1 MALFTVT
8 CQITLRICLNFAV
21 NPLSLSDHPTPDH
34 MPSTRK
40 PGARKGHKNA
50 RKYGIFSQFICPADF
65 AAMAGMS
72 VHSPEDELAMARVSF
87 AAVMKKQ
94 SETQDLK
101 DWLACDR
108 AAHSWLDTIN
118 LYKSRI
124 REKTD
129 NNAEAGV

>member
-1 MALFTVT
+1 
-8 CQITLRICLNFAV
+8 
-21 NPLSLSDHPTPDH
+21 

-40 PGARKGHKNA
+40 PGNRKGNNNTHKH
-50 RKYGIFSQFICPADF
+50 GIFSQFISPADI

-72 VHSPEDELAMARVSF
+72 DDSPEDDLAMARVNF
-87 AAVMKKQ
+87 AAVMKKR
-94 SETQDLK
+94 SETHDLK

-129 NNAEAGV
+129 NNDEVWTSFKDALRAANERQHVKR